1 MKKTYNKPEI
11 DVVELRGEFLLAA
24 SESEGSET
32 GSQESKGNNFSSW
45 DNDFDEENYSE
56 SNSSSNSLLD

>member
-24 SESEGSET
+24 SEPQEGNET

-45 DNDFDEENYSE
+45 DNDFDEEDY
-56 SNSSSNSLLD
+56 

>member
-24 SESEGSET
+24 SEDKET
-32 GSQESKGNNFSSW
+32 DVIESKGNDFSSW
-45 DNDFDEENYSE
+45 DNDFDEEEY
-56 SNSSSNSLLD
+56 